1 MKIIRSWP
9 KAIPARRAYV
19 HDDLPRFMME
29 TYDYRGLADAFPEDL
44 ILLEWD
50 IAVDMD
56 ALARFIAQ
64 CEAEPDRVRVAPY
77 RLWAATGTSDLTP
90 NPPWAHRSYDYPEI
104 KASCSFVE
112 EGDPVCHLFGLG
124 MVYLPHDTVRGYAE
138 AAPGH
143 FSDGS
148 FSAWH
153 NAHISAETPISWDV
167 RPVHLHYPIERMG
180 S

>member
-9 KAIPARRAYV
+9 KHVPSGRAYV
-19 HDDLPRFMME
+19 YDDLPRFVME
-29 TYDYRGLADAFPEDL
+29 TYDYRGLADAFTEDL

-50 IAVDMD
+50 IAVDRD
-56 ALARFIAQ
+56 ALERFIAW
-64 CEAEPDRVRVAPY
+64 CEVEPDRVRVAPY
-77 RLWAATGTSDLTP
+77 RLWAPTGSNDPLS
-90 NPPWAHRSYDYPEI
+90 NAPWAHRAYHYPEV
-104 KASCSFVE
+104 KATMRYVD
-112 EGDPVCHLFGLG
+112 EGEPTCHMFGLG
-124 MVYLPHDTVRGYAE
+124 MVYLPHEIVRAYAD

-153 NAHISAETPISWDV
+153 SNNVAFETPIAWDV

-180 S
+180 